1 MSWSAFWT
9 ALTCSAPLAPP
20 FMLVPD
26 FDVVPMLGVLVL
38 PALGALVLP
47 LGAPVAPVPD
57 FDFRVAPEPAP
68 AGGVDGDV
76 VEPGCVADGAGGLLG
91 VLPPEPVAGA
101 LPVPVLPPLLCASA
115 GATIA
120 ATIARVA
127 RMLRTRDAI
136 ASSSE
141 LAAPS

>member
-1 MSWSAFWT
+1 M
-9 ALTCSAPLAPP
+9 
-20 FMLVPD
+20 PD
-26 FDVVPMLGVLVL
+26 FEVLPMLGALVL
-38 PALGALVLP
+38 PALGELVLP
-47 LGAPVAPVPD
+47 LGALVVPMPDLDLPVAP
-57 FDFRVAPEPAP
+57 APVP

-76 VEPGCVADGAGGLLG
+76 VEPGCVADGAGGVVG

-127 RMLRTRDAI
+127 RMLMTRDGI
-136 ASSSE
+136 ACSSSE
-141 LAAPS
+141 LLAPS